1 MRRLDSSL
9 ESKQILLRL
18 DRKIYNKIRLL
29 SNKEDKSITLKIN
42 ELLESSLNNNRTIN
56 IKNNGQYIEH
66 IDNLVLGDEE

>member
-1 MRRLDSSL
+1 MRRLDSNL